1 MLIKGNRD
9 QPTVFIHGV
18 EEAETVG
25 LTLDGFELSNVEL
38 REGNRLCFASPF
50 AEAVKMNVETPTAIK
65 EARLVVLVFIAVTE
79 GASSRPAAPN
89 FRR

>member
-1 MLIKGNRD
+1 MFKK
-9 QPTVFIHGV
+9 P
-18 EEAETVG
+18 
-25 LTLDGFELSNVEL
+25 LTLIDYFL
-38 REGNRLCFASPF
+38 RYLGGGRATGCDSSAPTP
-50 AEAVKMNVETPTAIK
+50 EAVKMNVETPTAIK